1 MAQATAPV
9 LDSTFTPPHF
19 RNASSDAGTAPRAG
33 RLEEPPAPP
42 TALLLA
48 HGFTVDMLADLI
60 HAGLATAKIERMV
73 AGDWPMEVTRV
84 RITDA
89 GRRSLAER
97 AK

>member
-1 MAQATAPV
+1 MNSRRRRGPKPNSRRA
-9 LDSTFTPPHF
+9 LELL
-19 RNASSDAGTAPRAG
+19 AGSPDGMTEAI
-33 RLEEPPAPP
+33 
-42 TALLLA
+42 LLA